1 MHPTY
6 SADPDGILFS
16 EDDLLPLSALQHL
29 AFCERQWGLI
39 HLEGI
44 WDENPLTMEGNILH
58 DRTDEPETEVR
69 GELRIA
75 RALRL
80 RSLRLGLSGKAD
92 VVEFHRF
99 HGEAEQADREEI
111 GKQAGIHLEG
121 VSGWWK
127 PFPVEYKRGSPKTG
141 RWDEIQLC
149 GQGLCLEEMLG
160 VTVPGGALFYG
171 KPRRRTDVEF
181 DRALRETTEELARR
195 LHELNRK
202 GETPPAVY
210 EKKCDNCSIQSFCLP
225 KVIGKRR
232 SIGRYTEKLFSLS
245 DDREGDGEP

>member
-1 MHPTY
+1 MY
-6 SADPDGILFS
+6 S
-16 EDDLLPLSALQHL
+16 EEDLLPISALQHL

-58 DRTDEPETEVR
+58 DRTDEPQTEVR
-69 GELRIA
+69 GDLRIA

-92 VVEFHRF
+92 TVEFHRIC
-99 HGEAEQADREEI
+99 ETVIPAEEKNVM
-111 GKQAGIHLEG
+111 GTGIRIKG
-121 VSGWWK
+121 VSGLWR

-149 GQGLCLEEMLG
+149 AQGLCLEEMLE
-160 VTVPGGALFYG
+160 VKVPVGALFYG

-181 DRALRETTEELARR
+181 DRALRETTEKLAGR

-202 GETPPAVY
+202 GVTPKAVY
-210 EKKCDNCSIQSFCLP
+210 EKKCDSCSIQSVCLS
-225 KVIGKRR
+225 KVIGKR
-232 SIGRYTEKLFSLS
+232 GNTHNYNEKIFSVIES
-245 DDREGDGEP
+245 NGDNET